1 MIAQV
6 PRLLNREL
14 SSVVKSCSAL
24 SRRSTT
30 SGNRPVR
37 SVLTGRE
44 GRFLFPRLS
53 GQEPIQGVCEFLL
66 VALAVGARPTAHLDT
81 A

>member
-6 PRLLNREL
+6 PRLLNREKF
-14 SSVVKSCSAL
+14 SVAESCSAL

-30 SGNRPVR
+30 PWNWPVR
-37 SVLTGRE
+37 SMLTGRE
-44 GRFLFPRLS
+44 GRLLFPGLS

-66 VALAVGARPTAHLDT
+66 VALAVGAWPAAHLDT